1 MSLSKE
7 IEALKTLSSLT
18 KELNAKTLD
27 RKLTDLSFYERTSQ
41 LFQPLTDS
49 NAKVNES
56 LKTLE
61 EGLKQQNVMLAPRVE
76 ESKIPEVKLSPR
88 TPLTEETGGNSWF
101 KQHEADGA
109 YYLAGEK
116 SQTPRFKLVHDKIA
130 FSKDNNDY
138 LVDISDGLNELLFIK
153 DFVEARIKKQDVEQY
168 YRIYGQL
175 GIKEGHSRR
184 ARKIHKLYPNID
196 REHYIKGGTG
206 LGTESPHGS
215 KALQSKGSPGPK
227 ALRSKGPRETSSFNT
242 VKSIPNKL
250 EDVKKRI
257 HVLLASKSFGQEN
270 VNTELINLINYL
282 SSKNG

>member
-7 IEALKTLSSLT
+7 IEDLKALSSL
-18 KELNAKTLD
+18 KNELIAKTLD
-27 RKLTDLSFYERTSQ
+27 SKLTDLSFYERSSQ
-41 LFQPLTDS
+41 MFQPLIDS
-49 NAKVNES
+49 NDKVNEN

-61 EGLKQQNVMLAPRVE
+61 EGLKQQNVMLAPRIE

-101 KQHEADGA
+101 KQHEADGT

-116 SQTPRFKLVHDKIA
+116 SQTPRFKLVHGKIA

-138 LVDISDGLNELLFIK
+138 LVDLSDGLNELLFIK
-153 DFVEARIKKQDVEQY
+153 DFDETRIKKQDVEQY

-206 LGTESPHGS
+206 LR
-215 KALQSKGSPGPK
+215 SKGSPGPK
-227 ALRSKGPRETSSFNT
+227 ALGTESPHGPKALRSNGPFNT
-242 VKSIPNKL
+242 DKSIPKTNK
-250 EDVKKRI
+250 EVKKRI
-257 HVLLASKSFGQEN
+257 QVLLASKSFGQKN